1 MQIRRLG
8 AVVVLLLMMLG
19 TSAQAQVAP
28 LRPIDVPDSLRIP
41 DRLPSAVALP
51 LPEESVPRWEEGLV
65 GRLSASQAAHQ
76 NWTEGGVDVLAL
88 MADVQG
94 EVERNGNSWGQSYAT
109 NLRLGFVR
117 QDDSDLRKDG
127 DRLRLSNSLRYRGR
141 NFFATFNPTISTR
154 LRTQFVAGYDYDE
167 DPFDEG
173 RDPPVKISSFL
184 APGTFTQT
192 VGLTYESEFGFTQ
205 QLSIGAKEVVVVDRP
220 LRTLYDV
227 EADRMARYE
236 AGLESTTEIDR
247 EIFERVYLQSTLEFF
262 AAFNRDVPDMIWESL
277 LVLEFNSWLSVDIEL
292 AMLYDR
298 NISTALQIKEVVSVG
313 ASVEIL

>member
-1 MQIRRLG
+1 MQIRRLW
-8 AVVVLLLMMLG
+8 AVILLLITGG
-19 TSAQAQVAP
+19 TGVQAQVAP
-28 LRPIDVPDSLRIP
+28 LRPVTAPDSLRIP
-41 DRLPSAVALP
+41 ERLPSAVALP
-51 LPEESVPRWEEGLV
+51 SPEESVPRWEEGLV
-65 GRLSASQAAHQ
+65 GRLSAAQATHR

-88 MADVQG
+88 TAGVQG
-94 EVERNGNSWGQSYAT
+94 EVERNGNSWGQFYET

-117 QDDSDLRKDG
+117 QEGHDLRKDG

-154 LRTQFVAGYDYDE
+154 LRTQFVAGYDYDG

-173 RDPPVKISSFL
+173 RDPPVKISNFL

-192 VGLTYESEFGFTQ
+192 IGLTYESEFGFTQ
-205 QLSIGAKEVVVVDRP
+205 QLSVGAKEVVVVDRP
-220 LRTLYDV
+220 LRTLYNV
-227 EADRMARYE
+227 EADHLARYE

-247 EIFERVYLQSTLEFF
+247 EIFERVHLQSTLEFF

-277 LVLEFNSWLSVDIEL
+277 LVLEFNSWLSVDVEL
-292 AMLYDR
+292 AVLYDR
-298 NISTALQIKEVVSVG
+298 NISTALQVKEVVSVG